1 MKRTEKYICFLLLAS
16 LCTPFRTYGQG
27 VEYSRQ
33 EGNALRRFAG
43 TREHVAEFSVDFRWD
58 SAVLDS
64 TYMGTAE
71 RFRMLTD
78 SLSSIVDS
86 RNALSVPRI
95 KGLTVV
101 SYSSPE
107 GQFLYNK
114 RLSERRAAA
123 MQKHLRSLLPE
134 YGELISVSADGESWQ
149 LFRARVLSD
158 PSLSEASRSRL
169 LEIIDAPIT
178 ADQKKVLIKQYDAA
192 LWRRA
197 VREWFPEFRRSFIS
211 LEWEEDLY
219 RRDSVIAAVPAVLSD
234 ELPTVDKGGRIA
246 FSTRVP
252 KTLLEFRT
260 NILYDLATALNFEIE
275 IPVGQHFSIV
285 ASDLFPW
292 WTWGPND
299 RKYAFQIWE
308 IGFEPRWYPFSGQG
322 NGYHDGRMSGAFVG
336 AYLASAAYDL
346 QWDTAI
352 CTQGEYWTAGISA
365 GYVFP
370 LGRRLRAELSAA
382 IGFLSSDYRQYQPD
396 PDYEHLYR
404 DPFRTG
410 TFSYFGPTRLKASLV
425 LPISVRRR
433 VNSGPFNIVA
443 R

>member
-1 MKRTEKYICFLLLAS
+1 M
-16 LCTPFRTYGQG
+16 
-27 VEYSRQ
+27 
-33 EGNALRRFAG
+33 RRFAG

-123 MQKHLRSLLPE
+123 MQKQLRSLLPE
-134 YGELISVSADGESWQ
+134 YGGLISVSADGESWQ

-178 ADQKKVLIKQYDAA
+178 ADQKKVLIKQHDAA

-211 LEWEEDLY
+211 LE
-219 RRDSVIAAVPAVLSD
+219 
-234 ELPTVDKGGRIA
+234 
-246 FSTRVP
+246 
-252 KTLLEFRT
+252 
-260 NILYDLATALNFEIE
+260 
-275 IPVGQHFSIV
+275 
-285 ASDLFPW
+285 
-292 WTWGPND
+292 
-299 RKYAFQIWE
+299 
-308 IGFEPRWYPFSGQG
+308 
-322 NGYHDGRMSGAFVG
+322 
-336 AYLASAAYDL
+336 
-346 QWDTAI
+346 
-352 CTQGEYWTAGISA
+352 
-365 GYVFP
+365 
-370 LGRRLRAELSAA
+370 
-382 IGFLSSDYRQYQPD
+382 
-396 PDYEHLYR
+396 
-404 DPFRTG
+404 
-410 TFSYFGPTRLKASLV
+410 
-425 LPISVRRR
+425 
-433 VNSGPFNIVA
+433 
-443 R
+443 